1 MLAIHPPKKMQE
13 YQRELDFFMKM
24 LVEMKSQVNSLH
36 SASKTLENVFD
47 REVIN
52 FTGKQEDYAAHRESL
67 NLILKLVNEHTK
79 VHERELSYLHET
91 AKNYQNFVNQKT
103 KIPSP
108 SKKRQSSLK
117 KKNLTPK
124 KPASFKKP
132 QTPVKKKPKSFQK
145 PKTPPKRTQ
154 YIDPIRRLGNVKPP
168 TVLEVETPPKPKQSK
183 TPTKPSKRKPETPAK
198 KKPVTPAKKK
208 KTETPAKPS
217 KRKPE
222 TPVKKKP
229 ETPAKK
235 KKTETPAKPSR
246 QKPETPVKK
255 PSRQKP
261 ETPVKK
267 ANVPQKRN
275 LSSLLTL
282 DQFKL
287 GLRRNLS
294 ACTVCIAYVG
304 YLAQNLID
312 PQELEEM
319 KNTKMSDLKK
329 YNAIYK
335 KIALIVHPDKGGN
348 AELFKSLTNCSS
360 KETPDCF

>member
-183 TPTKPSKRKPETPAK
+183 TPAKPSKRKPETPA
-198 KKPVTPAKKK
+198 
-208 KTETPAKPS
+208 
-217 KRKPE
+217 
-222 TPVKKKP
+222 KKKP